1 MENLYHYT
9 SMQGFESI
17 IKNQTI
23 RMTRSDFMN
32 DPNDCKVFYN
42 IVKEYISKKMKNIDV
57 KFYLR
62 HVKNTEKIY
71 PSDVD
76 ELIKRYP
83 LDDYLQYVYN
93 NISLYIFSLSDCKDS
108 LPMWNYYGND
118 GICMG
123 FEKESFLLNFAQ
135 KVCKGKYDFLAY
147 TKVNYI
153 DINKELM
160 DLPLNSLTDVQL
172 FKQTS
177 QNKSSFYEILLHE
190 YKKDNENINLE
201 LFVESYIESYIV
213 SINFLLRDPK
223 EEHQIFEEFYEITSP
238 EGFFNKIF
246 VENRALIE
254 KKGMS
259 FKSHIDIF
267 MLILSAKYKPKTFEN
282 ESETRIVFFNY
293 DIPQKVDEKY
303 ATFVYNFGSFI
314 KPFIESEFAYKDN
327 FPLSN
332 EVKSIILS
340 PSTKRIPI
348 DENTYK
354 KIICKFLR
362 KDDSFNIEISKHD
375 IRW

>member
-1 MENLYHYT
+1 
-9 SMQGFESI
+9 
-17 IKNQTI
+17 
-23 RMTRSDFMN
+23 
-32 DPNDCKVFYN
+32 
-42 IVKEYISKKMKNIDV
+42 MKNIDV
-57 KFYLR
+57 KRYLR
-62 HVKNTEKIY
+62 HVKNTAKIY
-71 PSDVD
+71 SSDVD
-76 ELIKRYP
+76 YLIKRYP

-123 FEKESFLLNFAQ
+123 FEEESFLMNFAQ
-135 KVCKGKYDFLAY
+135 NICKDKYDFLAY

-153 DINKELM
+153 DINENLI

-172 FKQTS
+172 FKQIS
-177 QNKSSFYEILLHE
+177 QNKSSFYETLLHE
-190 YKKDNENINLE
+190 FKKDNENINLE
-201 LFVESYIESYIV
+201 LFIESYIESYIV
-213 SINFLLRDPK
+213 SINYLLRDPK
-223 EEHQIFEEFYEITSP
+223 EKKQTFEEFYEITSP
-238 EGFFNKIF
+238 EEFFNKIF

-254 KKGMS
+254 KKEMS

-293 DIPQKVDEKY
+293 DMPQKVDEKY
-303 ATFVYNFGSFI
+303 ATFVYDFGSFI
-314 KPFIESEFAYKDN
+314 KPFIESEFASKDN
-327 FPLSN
+327 FSLSN
-332 EVKSIILS
+332 EVKSVILS